1 MVGTTTSI
9 KSTWKL
15 KGRKKTMQWE
25 ISVVEIHQF
34 NRDPSFLLLI
44 RNRNMSGNGG

>member
-1 MVGTTTSI
+1 MGATTILI

-15 KGRKKTMQWE
+15 KRRKKMTLWVILE
-25 ISVVEIHQF
+25 VHLF
-34 NRDPSFLLLI
+34 NRDLLSLLLI